1 MNPAEAAA
9 AVIVDELLRA
19 GVVDFVLAPG
29 HRSAPLAVAVAA
41 AAQAGDC
48 TLHVRTD
55 ERVAGF
61 LAVGLTRGSGLPVA
75 VICTSGTAVA
85 NLLPAV
91 TEADADGLPLVLVT
105 ADRPAELLGVAANQ
119 TIDQVGIFGS
129 RVRRTT
135 ALEAPH
141 WHEGAVRYWRSATS
155 QIVNAATDLIAP
167 GPVHLNVALRAPLL
181 GGDLEDQE
189 TFSLAGRPHGLPW
202 TVDARLVSVAAVALD
217 SLLEQLGYE
226 PRPLRGA
233 VVIGHLAVGE
243 PYISEAIALSEAL
256 DWPLLSEPSGN
267 ASDAG
272 TSVGHGSLL
281 CQDPTLRQVLQPE
294 VVVTVGRVGLH
305 RGVNA
310 MIAAA
315 AVHIAVD
322 TAPARTPTDP
332 LRSADVVAAA
342 VPAPADICRAP
353 EGWSARWLAADDAA
367 AEAIEKVLSAERFCG
382 PAAARSVW
390 RSTPADGLLLVGAS
404 WPVRFLDS
412 YGGIREDPPWVIGN
426 RGASGI
432 DGLISTAWGAALAHQ
447 RPLSRWNQAADAVH
461 EEPTPAGGPAVALL
475 GDLAALYDIT
485 GLVAP
490 AVEPRPDLTVVVL
503 DNNGGGIFSALEP
516 ADPAYRESFERV
528 FGTPT
533 EQDLGAWTAA
543 AGVPTSRVDSEE
555 ALAKSLN
562 SAMAADGVRVIVCEV
577 GSRQSEAGVVARLAG
592 AVVEAATT
600 ALHEIDSR

>member
-41 AAQAGDC
+41 AAAAGDC
-48 TLHVRTD
+48 SLHVRTD

-61 LAVGLTRGSGLPVA
+61 LALGLMRASGLPVA
-75 VICTSGTAVA
+75 VVCTSGSAVA

-105 ADRPAELLGVAANQ
+105 ADRPAELLGIGANQ

-141 WHEGAVRYWRSATS
+141 WHEGAVRYWRSAAS
-155 QIVNAATDLIAP
+155 QIVNAATDVTDP
-167 GPVHLNVALRAPLL
+167 GPVQLNVALRAPLL
-181 GGDLEDQE
+181 SGEVESEPPFDLD
-189 TFSLAGRPHGLPW
+189 GRPNALPW
-202 TVDARLVSVAAVALD
+202 TVDARLVSVATISLG
-217 SLLEQLGYE
+217 SLLEQLGWD

-233 VVIGHLAVGE
+233 VVVGHLSVGE
-243 PYISEAIALSEAL
+243 PYCSEAMALAEAL

-267 ASDAG
+267 ARGAG
-272 TSVGHGSLL
+272 TSVMHGPLL
-281 CQDPTLRQVLQPE
+281 CNDRQVFQELQPE

-315 AVHIAVD
+315 DLHIAVD
-322 TAPARTPTDP
+322 PSPARTPTDP
-332 LRSADVVAAA
+332 LRSADVVVSA
-342 VPAPADICRAP
+342 VPASDDSCRGPQAWC
-353 EGWSARWLAADDAA
+353 EQWLAADDAA
-367 AEAIEKVLSAERFCG
+367 GEAIDELLSQQGFCG
-382 PAAARSVW
+382 PAAVRSVW
-390 RSTPADGLLLVGAS
+390 DLTPADGLLLAAAS

-412 YGGIREDPPWVIGN
+412 YTAGRDEPPWVIGN

-447 RPLSRWNQAADAVH
+447 RPPSSWLQAAAGLT
-461 EEPTPAGGPAVALL
+461 EEYAHSGGVAVALL

-485 GLVAP
+485 GLIAP
-490 AVEPRPDLTVVVL
+490 PGEVQPDLVVVVI
-503 DNNGGGIFSALEP
+503 DNGGGGIFSALEP
-516 ADPAYRESFERV
+516 AGDSYQEYFERV

-533 EQDLGAWTAA
+533 GQDVATWASA
-543 AGVPTSRVDSEE
+543 AGVTVAKVDDGG
-555 ALAKSLN
+555 ALAEAFSE
-562 SAMAADGVRVIVCEV
+562 AVAAGGVCVIVCDV
-577 GSRQSEAGVVARLAG
+577 GTRQAEADLVARLQQ
-592 AVVEAATT
+592 AVSAAVRPI
-600 ALHEIDSR
+600 LQP